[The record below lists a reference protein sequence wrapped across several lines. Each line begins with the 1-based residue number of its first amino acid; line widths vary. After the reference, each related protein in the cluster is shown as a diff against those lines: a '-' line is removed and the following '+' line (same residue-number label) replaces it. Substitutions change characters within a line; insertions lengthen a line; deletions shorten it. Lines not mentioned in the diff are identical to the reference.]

1 MLLYSIFSK
10 GDAMEFL
17 FVSRDCPSCQAVMIM
32 LEDLKKTN
40 SWTYDVTI
48 VDVKFDVGT
57 ATYRAII
64 NGEDTGESP
73 VETVPTYFSPERNI
87 LWHGTVDIIQGFSDG
102 NNKSKS

>member
-1 MLLYSIFSK
+1 MML
-10 GDAMEFL
+10 
-17 FVSRDCPSCQAVMIM
+17 

-48 VDVKFDVGT
+48 VDVKFDIDT

-64 NGEDTGESP
+64 NGEDSGVSP

-87 LWHGTVDIIQGFSDG
+87 LWQGTVEIIQGFSNG
-102 NNKSKS
+102 NSKSEG